1 VAVTYLNIDVL
12 SGHSPHLTP
21 RNPQSLCIG
30 YACKYSPRLTIDNGV
45 NTTRFHGNG
54 GIARSLCELCTQL
67 GWEKL
72 LEAVEGPVD
81 GHCPFIAPVI
91 ELHFFLYDCVANT
104 RLGANGVSCDGSN
117 EDGGLTT
124 PDKTNFLETLSKYQ
138 ASNA

>member
-1 VAVTYLNIDVL
+1 MYLNLDPL
-12 SGHSPHLTP
+12 SAQSPHLTP
-21 RNPQSLCIG
+21 RNSQSLCIG
-30 YACKYSPRLTIDNGV
+30 YACQHFPRLAIDNGV
-45 NTTRFHGNG
+45 VPTRFHGNG
-54 GIARSLCELCTQL
+54 GIARSVCELCPQL

-91 ELHFFLYDCVANT
+91 ELCLLFYNRVANSC
-104 RLGANGVSCDGSN
+104 LGGSCVSCDASN

-124 PDKTNFLETLSKYQ
+124 LDSTNFLETLSKYK